1 MLIKINKMGHT
12 FFVLFL
18 LSLLFSQEYKIQF
31 SHIPTG
37 QGIVKNDSIGI
48 MNSIGA
54 VLPRDVISDSFS
66 VGTGFIKTTQSVFS
80 EPPVISNF
88 TFPNIILKSTSSTT
102 ILATLYD
109 LNGINNVDL
118 NLQIGG
124 SEDEKILHM
133 FNSENRDYEVV
144 IDDSLIGVQNF
155 RARIIGT
162 DNMGYVASSEY
173 KTAEIQFINSELSM
187 DNDNSQYPDG
197 IQTGRWRLM
206 SWPGQ
211 PLNTSLAH
219 SELKDGHVFYSWDI
233 VKNKYF
239 IADLIEL
246 GRSYWFRHE
255 YENPVVFSEDS
266 STAIP
271 LENYTIKLEQGWN
284 MVGNPFSFPVQ
295 FAKDSTVK
303 DLFTFMEVANKEG
316 WSEPQTE
323 LKPWNGYVVYAAAES
338 DLILLPFQ
346 EEESSAQR
354 VANIDGWYL
363 NLKAESPNFFH
374 HAAQIGRHKNAYNGQ
389 DLYDTPRIP
398 DINETISLFMDLNGN
413 SSFHYTKDI
422 RDLEELNGVWNLR
435 LYGKSDER
443 SMLLSGVLNGSIPED
458 LRIAIVDIPER
469 KVSHEILNQ
478 GLAIKK
484 DPNLDYDL
492 KLVAGD
498 IEYVARMTEEILN
511 NIPSVYSLSQ
521 NYPNPFNPI
530 TKMNYA
536 LPKRS
541 RVVISIY
548 NVLGQEVR
556 NLLNK
561 EQDYGYHT
569 ITWNGTDRI
578 GKQVAS
584 GVYFARL
591 TTKNF
596 SQTKKMLM
604 LK

>member
-1 MLIKINKMGHT
+1 MLMKTKKRNK
-12 FFVLFL
+12 LFL
-18 LSLLFSQEYKIQF
+18 LAFILNLIFCQDYKIQF

-37 QGIVKNDSIGI
+37 QGMGHNDSISVV
-48 MNSIGA
+48 NSIGG
-54 VLPRDVISDSFS
+54 VLLRNVSSDSFV
-66 VGTGFIKTTQSVFS
+66 VGTGFLNTTQSVFS

-88 TFPNIILKSTSSTT
+88 TFPDIIVKSASSTT

-109 LNGINNVDL
+109 LNGIKNVDL
-118 NLQIGG
+118 YLQKGG
-124 SEDEKILHM
+124 STNDTIIPM
-133 FNSENRDYEVV
+133 SNSQNSEYEVL
-144 IDDSLIGVQNF
+144 IDDTLIGVQNF
-155 RARIIGT
+155 RARIVGT

-173 KTAEIQFINSELSM
+173 KTSEIQFSNGELSM

-197 IQTGRWRLM
+197 IPSGQWRLI

-211 PLNTSLAH
+211 PVNTNLAH
-219 SELKDGHVFYSWDI
+219 SKLKDGHVFYSWDI
-233 VKNKYF
+233 EKNKYF
-239 IADLIEL
+239 IPDLIEV
-246 GRSYWFRHE
+246 GSSYWFMHE
-255 YENPVVFSEDS
+255 YENPLIFSEDS
-266 STAIP
+266 SIAVP

-295 FAKDSTVK
+295 YVKDSNIDDPITYGNSDK
-303 DLFTFMEVANKEG
+303 DG
-316 WSEPQTE
+316 WSGPQTE
-323 LKPWNGYVVYAAAES
+323 LKPWNGYAVYASEES
-338 DLILLPFQ
+338 DMILIPFQ
-346 EEESSAQR
+346 EQDSSAQR

-374 HAAQIGRHKNAYNGQ
+374 HAAQIGRHENASNGQ
-389 DLYDTPRIP
+389 DLYDTPQLP
-398 DINETISLFMDLNGN
+398 DINETISLLMDLNGN
-413 SSFHYTKDI
+413 SSFRYTKDI
-422 RDLEELNGVWNLR
+422 RDLDELNGVWNLR
-435 LYGKSDER
+435 LYGNSDER
-443 SMLLSGVLNGSIPED
+443 SMVLSGVLKGSIPEGI
-458 LRIAIVDIPER
+458 RIAIVDIQER
-469 KVSHEILNQ
+469 KVLHEILNQ

-498 IEYVARMTEEILN
+498 IEYVATMTEEILN

-541 RVVISIY
+541 RVIISIY
-548 NVLGQEVR
+548 NVLGQEVTT
-556 NLLNK
+556 LLNK

-569 ITWNGTDRI
+569 VTWNGTDRI

>member
-1 MLIKINKMGHT
+1 MGHT
-12 FFVLFL
+12 FFMLFIF
-18 LSLLFSQEYKIQF
+18 SLLFSQEYKIQF

-37 QGIVKNDSIGI
+37 QGMGQNDSIGV
-48 MNSIGA
+48 MNSIGG
-54 VLPRDVISDSFS
+54 VLLRDVSSDSFTI
-66 VGTGFIKTTQSVFS
+66 GTGFLKTTQSIFS

-88 TFPNIILKSTSSTT
+88 TFPDIIVKSASSTT

-118 NLQIGG
+118 YLQKGG
-124 SEDEKILHM
+124 STNDTILSM
-133 FNSENRDYEVV
+133 TNSQNSEYYVL

-155 RARIIGT
+155 RARIVGT

-173 KTAEIQFINSELSM
+173 KTAEIQFSNGELSM

-197 IQTGRWRLM
+197 IPAGRWRLM
-206 SWPGQ
+206 SWPGK
-211 PLNTSLAH
+211 PFDTSLAP

-233 VKNKYF
+233 EKNDF
-239 IADLIEL
+239 IIADIIEL
-246 GRSYWFRHE
+246 GRSYWFRHK
-255 YENPVVFSEDS
+255 YEDPLVFSEDS
-266 STAIP
+266 SAAVP

-295 FAKDSTVK
+295 YEKDSNIDDPITWESIGEK
-303 DLFTFMEVANKEG
+303 FGVA
-316 WSEPQTE
+316 PQNE
-323 LKPWNGYVVYAAAES
+323 LQPWNGYAVYASAES
-338 DLILLPFQ
+338 DLVLIPFQ
-346 EEESSAQR
+346 EQDSSAQR

-374 HAAQIGRHKNAYNGQ
+374 HAAQIGRHENASNGQ
-389 DLYDTPRIP
+389 DLYDTPQLP
-398 DINETISLFMDLNGN
+398 DINETISLLMDLNGN
-413 SSFHYTKDI
+413 SSFRYTKDI
-422 RDLEELNGVWNLR
+422 RDLDELNGVWNLR
-435 LYGKSDER
+435 LDGNSDER
-443 SMLLSGVLNGSIPED
+443 SMVLSGVLKGSIPEG
-458 LRIAIVDIPER
+458 LRIAIVDIQER

-478 GLAIKK
+478 GLVIKK
-484 DPNLDYDL
+484 DPNLAYDL

-498 IEYVARMTEEILN
+498 IDYVATMTEEILN

-521 NYPNPFNPI
+521 NYPNPFNPV

-541 RVVISIY
+541 RVIISIY
-548 NVLGQEVR
+548 NVLGQEVTT
-556 NLLNK
+556 LLNK

-569 ITWNGTDRI
+569 VTWNGTDRI

>member
-1 MLIKINKMGHT
+1 MVMRIKYYT
-12 FFVLFL
+12 FILFFIVNL
-18 LSLLFSQEYKIQF
+18 LLGQEYKIQF

-37 QGIVKNDSIGI
+37 QGMGQNDSIGV
-48 MNSIGA
+48 MNSIGG
-54 VLPRDVISDSFS
+54 VFLRDVSSDSFT
-66 VGTGFIKTTQSVFS
+66 VGTGFLKTTQSIFS

-88 TFPNIILKSTSSTT
+88 TFPDIIVKSASSTT
-102 ILATLYD
+102 IFATLYD

-118 NLQIGG
+118 YLQMGG
-124 SEDEKILHM
+124 STDEKILPM
-133 FNSENRDYEVV
+133 SNSEDRDYEVL

-155 RARIIGT
+155 RARIVGT

-173 KTAEIQFINSELSM
+173 KTAEIQFSNGELSM

-197 IQTGRWRLM
+197 IPPGHWRLM

-211 PLNTSLAH
+211 PVNTSLAH
-219 SELKDGHVFYSWDI
+219 SKLKDGHVFYSWDI
-233 VKNKYF
+233 EKNKYF
-239 IADLIEL
+239 IPDLIEV
-246 GRSYWFRHE
+246 GRAYWFRHK
-255 YENPVVFSEDS
+255 YENPLVFSEDS
-266 STAIP
+266 STAMP
-271 LENYTIKLEQGWN
+271 LENYTIKLKQGWN

-295 FAKDSTVK
+295 YEKDSNIGDPITWESIGEK
-303 DLFTFMEVANKEG
+303 FGVA
-316 WSEPQTE
+316 PQNE
-323 LKPWNGYVVYAAAES
+323 LQPWNGYAVYASAES
-338 DLILLPFQ
+338 DLVLIPFQ
-346 EEESSAQR
+346 EQDSSAQR

-363 NLKAESPNFFH
+363 SLKAESPNFFH
-374 HAAQIGRHKNAYNGQ
+374 HAAQIGRHENASNGQ
-389 DLYDTPRIP
+389 GLYDTPQLP
-398 DINETISLFMDLNGN
+398 DINKTISLLMDLNGN
-413 SSFHYTKDI
+413 SSFRYTKDI
-422 RDLEELNGVWNLR
+422 RDLDEFNGVWNLR
-435 LYGKSDER
+435 LDGNSDER
-443 SMLLSGVLNGSIPED
+443 SMVLSGVLKGSIPEG
-458 LRIAIVDIPER
+458 LRIAIVDIQER

-478 GLAIKK
+478 GLVIKK

-498 IEYVARMTEEILN
+498 IDYVATMTEEILN

-541 RVVISIY
+541 RVIISVY
-548 NVLGQEVR
+548 NVLGQEVTT
-556 NLLNK
+556 LLNK

-569 ITWNGTDRI
+569 VTWNGTDRI

>member
-1 MLIKINKMGHT
+1 MFIKIKNRHYT
-12 FFVLFL
+12 FL
-18 LSLLFSQEYKIQF
+18 LTLILNLIFCQEYKIQF
-31 SHIPTG
+31 AHIPTG
-37 QGIVKNDSIGI
+37 QGMGQNDSIGV
-48 MNSIGA
+48 MNSIGG
-54 VLPRDVISDSFS
+54 VLLRDISSDSFA
-66 VGTGFIKTTQSVFS
+66 VGTGFLNTTQSIFS

-88 TFPNIILKSTSSTT
+88 TFPDIIVKSASSTT

-109 LNGINNVDL
+109 LNGINHVDL

-124 SEDEKILHM
+124 STDEIILEM
-133 FNSENRDYEVV
+133 SNSEDRDYEVL
-144 IDDSLIGVQNF
+144 IHDSLIGVQNF
-155 RARIIGT
+155 RARIVGT

-173 KTAEIQFINSELSM
+173 KTSEIQFSNGELSM

-197 IQTGRWRLM
+197 IPAGHWRLM

-211 PLNTSLAH
+211 PANTSLAP
-219 SELKDGHVFYSWDI
+219 SKLKDGHVFYSWDI
-233 VKNKYF
+233 EKKKYNP
-239 IADLIEL
+239 ADIIEL

-255 YENPVVFSEDS
+255 YEDSLVFSEDS
-266 STAIP
+266 STAVP

-295 FAKDSTVK
+295 YVKESNIDDPITYGNSDKD
-303 DLFTFMEVANKEG
+303 G
-316 WSEPQTE
+316 WSGPQTE
-323 LKPWNGYVVYAAAES
+323 LQPWNGYAVYASAES
-338 DLILLPFQ
+338 DLVLIPFQ
-346 EEESSAQR
+346 EKDSSAQR

-363 NLKAESPNFFH
+363 NLKAESLNFFH
-374 HAAQIGRHKNAYNGQ
+374 HAAQIGRHENASNGQ
-389 DLYDTPRIP
+389 DLYDTPQLP
-398 DINETISLFMDLNGN
+398 DMNETISLLMDLNGN
-413 SSFHYTKDI
+413 SSFRYTKDI
-422 RDLEELNGVWNLR
+422 RDLDELNGVWNLR
-435 LYGKSDER
+435 LDGSSDER
-443 SMLLSGVLNGSIPED
+443 SMVLSGVLKGSIPEG
-458 LRIAIVDIPER
+458 LRIAIVDIQER

-498 IEYVARMTEEILN
+498 IDYVATMTEEILN

-541 RVVISIY
+541 RVIISVY
-548 NVLGQEVR
+548 NVLGQEVTT
-556 NLLNK
+556 LLNK

-569 ITWNGTDRI
+569 VTWNGTDRI

>member
-1 MLIKINKMGHT
+1 MFIKIKNRHYT
-12 FFVLFL
+12 FL
-18 LSLLFSQEYKIQF
+18 LTLILNLIFCQEYKIQF
-31 SHIPTG
+31 AHIPTG
-37 QGIVKNDSIGI
+37 QGMGQNDSIGV
-48 MNSIGA
+48 MNSIGG
-54 VLPRDVISDSFS
+54 VFLRDVSSDSFTI
-66 VGTGFIKTTQSVFS
+66 GTGFLKTTQSIFS

-88 TFPNIILKSTSSTT
+88 TFPDIIVKSASSTT
-102 ILATLYD
+102 IFATLYD

-118 NLQIGG
+118 YLQMGG
-124 SEDEKILHM
+124 STDEKILPM
-133 FNSENRDYEVV
+133 SNSEDRDYEVL

-155 RARIIGT
+155 RARIVGT

-173 KTAEIQFINSELSM
+173 KTAEIQFSNGELSM

-197 IQTGRWRLM
+197 ISAGRWRLM

-211 PLNTSLAH
+211 PANTSLAP
-219 SELKDGHVFYSWDI
+219 SKLKDGHVFYSWDI
-233 VKNKYF
+233 EKKKYNP
-239 IADLIEL
+239 ADIIEL

-255 YENPVVFSEDS
+255 YEDSLVFSEDS
-266 STAIP
+266 STAVP

-295 FAKDSTVK
+295 YVKDSNIDDPITYGNSDK
-303 DLFTFMEVANKEG
+303 DG
-316 WSEPQTE
+316 WSGPQTE
-323 LKPWNGYVVYAAAES
+323 LQPWNGYAVYASAES
-338 DLILLPFQ
+338 DLVLIPFQ
-346 EEESSAQR
+346 EQDSSAQR

-363 NLKAESPNFFH
+363 SLKAESPNFFH
-374 HAAQIGRHKNAYNGQ
+374 HAAQIGRHENASNGQ
-389 DLYDTPRIP
+389 GLYDTPQLP
-398 DINETISLFMDLNGN
+398 DINKTISLLMDLNGN
-413 SSFHYTKDI
+413 SSFRYTKDI
-422 RDLEELNGVWNLR
+422 RDLDELNGVWNLR
-435 LYGKSDER
+435 LDGSSDER
-443 SMLLSGVLNGSIPED
+443 SMVLSGVLKGSIPEG
-458 LRIAIVDIPER
+458 LRIAIVDIQER

-498 IEYVARMTEEILN
+498 IDYVATMTEEILN

-541 RVVISIY
+541 RVIISVY
-548 NVLGQEVR
+548 NVLGQEVTT
-556 NLLNK
+556 LLNK

-569 ITWNGTDRI
+569 VTWNGTDRI

>member
-1 MLIKINKMGHT
+1 MGHT
-12 FFVLFL
+12 FFMLFIF
-18 LSLLFSQEYKIQF
+18 SLLFSQEYKIQF
-31 SHIPTG
+31 AHIPTG
-37 QGIVKNDSIGI
+37 QGMGQNDSIGV
-48 MNSIGA
+48 MNSIGG
-54 VLPRDVISDSFS
+54 VLLRDVSSDSFT
-66 VGTGFIKTTQSVFS
+66 VGTGFLKTTQSIFS

-88 TFPNIILKSTSSTT
+88 TFPDIIVKSASSTT

-109 LNGINNVDL
+109 LNGINHVDL

-124 SEDEKILHM
+124 STDEIILPM
-133 FNSENRDYEVV
+133 SNSEDRDYEVL
-144 IDDSLIGVQNF
+144 IHDSLIGVQNF
-155 RARIIGT
+155 RARIVGT
-162 DNMGYVASSEY
+162 DNMGYVVSSEY
-173 KTAEIQFINSELSM
+173 KTAEIQFSNGELSM

-197 IQTGRWRLM
+197 IPAGHWRLM
-206 SWPGQ
+206 SWPGK
-211 PLNTSLAH
+211 PFDTSLAP

-233 VKNKYF
+233 EKNKYI
-239 IADLIEL
+239 IADIIEL
-246 GRSYWFRHE
+246 GRSYWFRHK
-255 YENPVVFSEDS
+255 YENSLVFSEDS
-266 STAIP
+266 STAMP

-295 FAKDSTVK
+295 YVKDSNIDI
-303 DLFTFMEVANKEG
+303 DLFTYGNSDKDG
-316 WSEPQTE
+316 WSDPQTE
-323 LKPWNGYVVYAAAES
+323 LQPWNGYAVYASAES
-338 DLILLPFQ
+338 DLVLIPFQ
-346 EEESSAQR
+346 EQDSSAQR

-374 HAAQIGRHKNAYNGQ
+374 HAAQIGRHENASNGQ
-389 DLYDTPRIP
+389 GLYDTPQLP
-398 DINETISLFMDLNGN
+398 DINETISLLMDLNGN
-413 SSFHYTKDI
+413 SSFRYTKDI
-422 RDLEELNGVWNLR
+422 RDLDEFNGVWNLR
-435 LYGKSDER
+435 LDGNSDER
-443 SMLLSGVLNGSIPED
+443 SMVLSGVLKGSIPEG
-458 LRIAIVDIPER
+458 LRIAIVDIQER

-498 IEYVARMTEEILN
+498 IEYVATMTEEILN

-541 RVVISIY
+541 RVIISVY
-548 NVLGQEVR
+548 NVLGQEVTT
-556 NLLNK
+556 LFNK

>member
-1 MLIKINKMGHT
+1 MGHT
-12 FFVLFL
+12 FFMLFIF
-18 LSLLFSQEYKIQF
+18 SLLFSQEYKIQF

-37 QGIVKNDSIGI
+37 QGMGQNDSIGV
-48 MNSIGA
+48 MNSIGG
-54 VLPRDVISDSFS
+54 VLSRDVSSDSFT
-66 VGTGFIKTTQSVFS
+66 VGTGFLKTTQSIFS

-88 TFPNIILKSTSSTT
+88 TFPDIIVKSASSTT

-118 NLQIGG
+118 YLQKGG
-124 SEDEKILHM
+124 STNDTILSM
-133 FNSENRDYEVV
+133 ANSQNSEYYVL
-144 IDDSLIGVQNF
+144 IDDSFIGVQNF
-155 RARIIGT
+155 RARIVGT

-173 KTAEIQFINSELSM
+173 KTAEIQFSNGELSM

-197 IQTGRWRLM
+197 IPPGHWRLM

-211 PLNTSLAH
+211 PVNTSLAH
-219 SELKDGHVFYSWDI
+219 SKLKDGHVFYSWDI
-233 VKNKYF
+233 EKNKYI
-239 IADLIEL
+239 IADIIEP
-246 GRSYWFRHE
+246 GRSYWFRHK
-255 YENPVVFSEDS
+255 YEDPVVFSEDS
-266 STAIP
+266 SIAMP

-295 FAKDSTVK
+295 YVKDSTVH
-303 DLFTFMEVANKEG
+303 DPWTFMEIANKDG
-316 WSEPQTE
+316 WSEQQTE
-323 LKPWNGYVVYAAAES
+323 LQPWNGYAVYASAES
-338 DLILLPFQ
+338 DLVLIPFQ
-346 EEESSAQR
+346 EQDSSAQR

-363 NLKAESPNFFH
+363 NLKAESPNFFR
-374 HAAQIGRHKNAYNGQ
+374 HAAQIGRHENASNGQ
-389 DLYDTPRIP
+389 DLYDTPQLP
-398 DINETISLFMDLNGN
+398 DINETISLLMDLNGN
-413 SSFHYTKDI
+413 SSFRYTKDI
-422 RDLEELNGVWNLR
+422 RDLDEFNGVWNLR
-435 LYGKSDER
+435 LDGNSDER
-443 SMLLSGVLNGSIPED
+443 SMVLSGVLKGSIPEG
-458 LRIAIVDIPER
+458 LRIAIVDIQER

-478 GLAIKK
+478 GLVIKK
-484 DPNLDYDL
+484 DPNLAYDL

-498 IEYVARMTEEILN
+498 IDYVATMTEEILN

-541 RVVISIY
+541 RVIISVY
-548 NVLGQEVR
+548 NVLGQEVTT
-556 NLLNK
+556 LLNK

-569 ITWNGTDRI
+569 VTWNGTDRI

>member
-1 MLIKINKMGHT
+1 MLMKIKKRNK
-12 FFVLFL
+12 LFL
-18 LSLLFSQEYKIQF
+18 LAFILNLTFCQEYKIQF
-31 SHIPTG
+31 AHIPTG
-37 QGIVKNDSIGI
+37 QGMGQNDSIGV
-48 MNSIGA
+48 MNSIGG
-54 VLPRDVISDSFS
+54 VLLRDISSDSFA
-66 VGTGFIKTTQSVFS
+66 VGTGFLKTTQSIFS

-88 TFPNIILKSTSSTT
+88 TFPDIIVKSASSTT

-109 LNGINNVDL
+109 LNGINHVDL

-124 SEDEKILHM
+124 STDEIILEM
-133 FNSENRDYEVV
+133 SNSEDRDYEVL
-144 IDDSLIGVQNF
+144 IHDSLIGVQNF
-155 RARIIGT
+155 RARIVGT

-173 KTAEIQFINSELSM
+173 KTSEIQFSNGELSM

-197 IQTGRWRLM
+197 IPTGRWRLM

-211 PLNTSLAH
+211 PANTSLAR
-219 SELKDGHVFYSWDI
+219 SKLKDGHVFYSWDI
-233 VKNKYF
+233 EKNDF
-239 IADLIEL
+239 IIADIIEL
-246 GRSYWFRHE
+246 GHSYWFRHK

-266 STAIP
+266 STAMP

-295 FAKDSTVK
+295 YVKDSNIDDPITYGNSDK
-303 DLFTFMEVANKEG
+303 DG
-316 WSEPQTE
+316 WSGPQTE
-323 LKPWNGYVVYAAAES
+323 LQPWNGYAVYASAES
-338 DLILLPFQ
+338 DLVLIPFQ
-346 EEESSAQR
+346 EQDSSAQR

-374 HAAQIGRHKNAYNGQ
+374 HAAQIGRHENASNGQ
-389 DLYDTPRIP
+389 DLYDTPQLP
-398 DINETISLFMDLNGN
+398 DINETISLLMDLNGN
-413 SSFHYTKDI
+413 SSFRYTKDI
-422 RDLEELNGVWNLR
+422 RDLDEFNGVWNLR
-435 LYGKSDER
+435 LDGNNDER
-443 SMLLSGVLNGSIPED
+443 SMVLSGVLKGSIPEG
-458 LRIAIVDIPER
+458 LRIAIVDIQER
-469 KVSHEILNQ
+469 KVSHDILNQ

-498 IEYVARMTEEILN
+498 IDYVATMTEEILN

-541 RVVISIY
+541 RVIISVY
-548 NVLGQEVR
+548 NVLGQEVTT
-556 NLLNK
+556 LLNK

-569 ITWNGTDRI
+569 VTWNGTDRI

-596 SQTKKMLM
+596 GQTKKMLM

>member
-1 MLIKINKMGHT
+1 G
-12 FFVLFL
+12 V
-18 LSLLFSQEYKIQF
+18 
-31 SHIPTG
+31 
-37 QGIVKNDSIGI
+37 
-48 MNSIGA
+48 MNSIGG
-54 VLPRDVISDSFS
+54 VLLRDVSSDSFT
-66 VGTGFIKTTQSVFS
+66 VGTGFLKTTQSIFS

-88 TFPNIILKSTSSTT
+88 TFPDIIVKSASSTT
-102 ILATLYD
+102 IFATLYD

-118 NLQIGG
+118 YLQMGG
-124 SEDEKILHM
+124 STDEIILPM
-133 FNSENRDYEVV
+133 SNSEDRDYEVL
-144 IDDSLIGVQNF
+144 IHDSLIGVQNF
-155 RARIIGT
+155 RARIVGT

-173 KTAEIQFINSELSM
+173 KTSKIQFSNGELSM

-197 IQTGRWRLM
+197 IPAGHWRLM

-211 PLNTSLAH
+211 PVNTSLAH
-219 SELKDGHVFYSWDI
+219 FKLKDGHVFYSWDI
-233 VKNKYF
+233 EKNKY
-239 IADLIEL
+239 ISADIIEL
-246 GRSYWFRHE
+246 GRSYWFRHK

-266 STAIP
+266 STAMP

-284 MVGNPFSFPVQ
+284 MVGNPFSFSVQ
-295 FAKDSTVK
+295 YEKDSNIDDPITWESIGEK
-303 DLFTFMEVANKEG
+303 FGVA
-316 WSEPQTE
+316 PQNE
-323 LKPWNGYVVYAAAES
+323 LQPWNGYAVYASAES
-338 DLILLPFQ
+338 DLILIPFQ
-346 EEESSAQR
+346 EKDSSAQR

-374 HAAQIGRHKNAYNGQ
+374 HAAQIGRHENAYNGE
-389 DLYDTPRIP
+389 DLYDTPQLP
-398 DINETISLFMDLNGN
+398 DINKTISLLMDLNGN
-413 SSFHYTKDI
+413 SSFRYTKDI
-422 RDLEELNGVWNLR
+422 RDLDEFNGVWNLR
-435 LYGKSDER
+435 LDGNSDER
-443 SMLLSGVLNGSIPED
+443 SMVLSGVLKGSIPEG
-458 LRIAIVDIPER
+458 LRIAIVDIQER

-484 DPNLDYDL
+484 DPNLAYDL

-498 IEYVARMTEEILN
+498 IEYVATMTEEILN

-541 RVVISIY
+541 RVIISVY
-548 NVLGQEVR
+548 NVLGQEVTT
-556 NLLNK
+556 LLNK

-569 ITWNGTDRI
+569 VTWNGTDRI

>member
-1 MLIKINKMGHT
+1 MGHT
-12 FFVLFL
+12 FFMLFIFNL
-18 LSLLFSQEYKIQF
+18 LLSQEYKIQF
-31 SHIPTG
+31 AHIPTG
-37 QGIVKNDSIGI
+37 QGMGQNDSIGV
-48 MNSIGA
+48 MNSIGG
-54 VLPRDVISDSFS
+54 VFSRDVSSDSFA
-66 VGTGFIKTTQSVFS
+66 VGTGFLNTTQSVFS

-88 TFPNIILKSTSSTT
+88 TFPNIIVKSASSTT

-109 LNGINNVDL
+109 LNGISNVDL
-118 NLQIGG
+118 NLQMGG
-124 SEDEKILHM
+124 STDEIILPM
-133 FNSENRDYEVV
+133 YNSGDRDYEVF
-144 IDDSLIGVQNF
+144 IHDSLIGIQNF
-155 RARIIGT
+155 RARIVGI
-162 DNMGYVASSEY
+162 DNMGYVVSSEY
-173 KTAEIQFINSELSM
+173 KTAEIQFSNGELSM

-197 IQTGRWRLM
+197 IPAGHWRLM

-211 PLNTSLAH
+211 PANTSLAP
-219 SELKDGHVFYSWDI
+219 SKLKDGHVFYSWDI
-233 VKNKYF
+233 EKNKYF
-239 IADLIEL
+239 IPDLIEV

-255 YENPVVFSEDS
+255 YEDPVVFSEDS
-266 STAIP
+266 STAMP

-295 FAKDSTVK
+295 YEKDSNIDDPITWESIGK
-303 DLFTFMEVANKEG
+303 KFGVA
-316 WSEPQTE
+316 PQNE
-323 LKPWNGYVVYAAAES
+323 LQPWNGYAVYASAES
-338 DLILLPFQ
+338 DLVLIPFQ
-346 EEESSAQR
+346 EQDSSAQR

-374 HAAQIGRHKNAYNGQ
+374 HASQIGRHENAYNGQ
-389 DLYDTPRIP
+389 DLYDTPQLP
-398 DINETISLFMDLNGN
+398 DMNETISLLMDLNGN
-413 SSFHYTKDI
+413 SSFRYTKDI
-422 RDLEELNGVWNLR
+422 RDLDELNGVWNLR
-435 LYGKSDER
+435 LDGNSDER
-443 SMLLSGVLNGSIPED
+443 SMVLSGVLKGSIPEG
-458 LRIAIVDIPER
+458 LRIAIVDIQER

-478 GLAIKK
+478 GLTIKK

-498 IEYVARMTEEILN
+498 IDYVATMTEEILN

-521 NYPNPFNPI
+521 NYPNPFNPV

-541 RVVISIY
+541 RVIISVY
-548 NVLGQEVR
+548 NVLGQEVTT
-556 NLLNK
+556 LLNK

-569 ITWNGTDRI
+569 VTWNGTDRI

>member
-1 MLIKINKMGHT
+1 MGHT
-12 FFVLFL
+12 FFMLFIF
-18 LSLLFSQEYKIQF
+18 SLLFSQEYKIQF

-37 QGIVKNDSIGI
+37 QGMGQNDSIGV
-48 MNSIGA
+48 MNSIGG
-54 VLPRDVISDSFS
+54 VLLRDVSSDSFT
-66 VGTGFIKTTQSVFS
+66 VGTGFLKTTQSIFS

-88 TFPNIILKSTSSTT
+88 TFPDIIVKSASTTT

-109 LNGINNVDL
+109 LNGINHVDL

-124 SEDEKILHM
+124 STDEIILPM
-133 FNSENRDYEVV
+133 SNSEDRDYEVL
-144 IDDSLIGVQNF
+144 IHDSLIGVQNF
-155 RARIIGT
+155 RARIVGT
-162 DNMGYVASSEY
+162 DNMGYVVSSEY
-173 KTAEIQFINSELSM
+173 KTAEIQFNNGELSM

-197 IQTGRWRLM
+197 IPPGHWRLM

-211 PLNTSLAH
+211 PANISLAH
-219 SELKDGHVFYSWDI
+219 SKLKDGHVFYSWDI
-233 VKNKYF
+233 EKNKYF
-239 IADLIEL
+239 IPDLIEV
-246 GRSYWFRHE
+246 GRSYWFRHK

-266 STAIP
+266 STAMP

-284 MVGNPFSFPVQ
+284 MVGNPFSFSVQ
-295 FAKDSTVK
+295 YEKDSNIDDPITWESIGEK
-303 DLFTFMEVANKEG
+303 FGVA
-316 WSEPQTE
+316 PQNE
-323 LKPWNGYVVYAAAES
+323 LQPWNGYAVYAPAES
-338 DLILLPFQ
+338 DLILIPFQ
-346 EEESSAQR
+346 EKDSSAQR

-374 HAAQIGRHKNAYNGQ
+374 HAAQIGRHENASNGQ
-389 DLYDTPRIP
+389 GLYDTPQLP
-398 DINETISLFMDLNGN
+398 DMNETISLLMDLNGN

-422 RDLEELNGVWNLR
+422 RDLDEFNGVWNLR
-435 LYGKSDER
+435 LDGNSDER
-443 SMLLSGVLNGSIPED
+443 SMVLSGVLKGSIPEG
-458 LRIAIVDIPER
+458 LRIAIVDIQER

-498 IEYVARMTEEILN
+498 IEYVATMTEEILN

-541 RVVISIY
+541 RVIISVY
-548 NVLGQEVR
+548 NVLGQEVTT
-556 NLLNK
+556 LLNK
-561 EQDYGYHT
+561 EQDYGYH
-569 ITWNGTDRI
+569 IVTWNGTDRI

>member
-1 MLIKINKMGHT
+1 MFIKIKNRHYT
-12 FFVLFL
+12 FL
-18 LSLLFSQEYKIQF
+18 LTLILNLIFCQEYKIQF
-31 SHIPTG
+31 AHIPTG
-37 QGIVKNDSIGI
+37 QGMGQNDSIGV
-48 MNSIGA
+48 MNSIGG
-54 VLPRDVISDSFS
+54 VFLRDVSSDSFV
-66 VGTGFIKTTQSVFS
+66 VGTGFLNTTQSIFS

-88 TFPNIILKSTSSTT
+88 TFPDIIVKSASSTT

-118 NLQIGG
+118 NLQMGG
-124 SEDEKILHM
+124 STDEIILPM
-133 FNSENRDYEVV
+133 SNSEDRDYEVL
-144 IDDSLIGVQNF
+144 IHDSLIGVQNF
-155 RARIIGT
+155 RARIVGT
-162 DNMGYVASSEY
+162 DNMGYVVSSEY
-173 KTAEIQFINSELSM
+173 KTAEIQFSNGELSM

-197 IQTGRWRLM
+197 ISAGRWRLM

-211 PLNTSLAH
+211 PANTSLAP
-219 SELKDGHVFYSWDI
+219 SKLKDGHVFYSWDI
-233 VKNKYF
+233 EKKKYNP
-239 IADLIEL
+239 ADIIEL

-255 YENPVVFSEDS
+255 YEDSLVFSEDS
-266 STAIP
+266 STAVP

-295 FAKDSTVK
+295 YVKESNIDDPITYGNSDKD
-303 DLFTFMEVANKEG
+303 G
-316 WSEPQTE
+316 WSGPQTE
-323 LKPWNGYVVYAAAES
+323 LQPWNGYAVYASAES
-338 DLILLPFQ
+338 DLVLIPFQ
-346 EEESSAQR
+346 EKDSSAQR

-363 NLKAESPNFFH
+363 NLKAESLNFFH
-374 HAAQIGRHKNAYNGQ
+374 HAAQIGRHENASNGQ
-389 DLYDTPRIP
+389 DLYDTPQLP
-398 DINETISLFMDLNGN
+398 DINETISLLMDLNGN
-413 SSFHYTKDI
+413 SSFRYTKDI
-422 RDLEELNGVWNLR
+422 RDLDELNGVWNLR
-435 LYGKSDER
+435 LDGSSDER
-443 SMLLSGVLNGSIPED
+443 SMVLSGVLKGSIPEG
-458 LRIAIVDIPER
+458 LRIAIVDIQER

-498 IEYVARMTEEILN
+498 IDYVATMTEEILN

-541 RVVISIY
+541 RVIISVY
-548 NVLGQEVR
+548 NVLGQEVTT
-556 NLLNK
+556 LLNK

-569 ITWNGTDRI
+569 VTWNGTDRI

>member
-1 MLIKINKMGHT
+1 MGHT
-12 FFVLFL
+12 FFMLFIF
-18 LSLLFSQEYKIQF
+18 SLLFSQEYKIQF
-31 SHIPTG
+31 AHIPTG
-37 QGIVKNDSIGI
+37 QGMGQNDSIGV
-48 MNSIGA
+48 MNSIGG
-54 VLPRDVISDSFS
+54 VLLRDVSSDSFT
-66 VGTGFIKTTQSVFS
+66 VGTGFLKTTQSIFS

-88 TFPNIILKSTSSTT
+88 TFPDIIVKSASSTT

-124 SEDEKILHM
+124 STDERILPM
-133 FNSENRDYEVV
+133 YNSENRDYEVL

-155 RARIIGT
+155 RARIVGT
-162 DNMGYVASSEY
+162 DNMGYVVSSEY
-173 KTAEIQFINSELSM
+173 KTAEIQFSNGELSM

-197 IQTGRWRLM
+197 IPAGHWRLM

-211 PLNTSLAH
+211 PANTSLAH

-233 VKNKYF
+233 EKNKYF
-239 IADLIEL
+239 IPDLIEV
-246 GRSYWFRHE
+246 GRAYWFRHK
-255 YENPVVFSEDS
+255 YENPLVFSEDS
-266 STAIP
+266 STAMP

-295 FAKDSTVK
+295 YVKDSNIDIDLITHGNSDK
-303 DLFTFMEVANKEG
+303 DG
-316 WSEPQTE
+316 WSDSQTE
-323 LKPWNGYVVYAAAES
+323 LQPWNGYAVYASAES
-338 DLILLPFQ
+338 DLVLIPFQ
-346 EEESSAQR
+346 EQDSSAQR

-374 HAAQIGRHKNAYNGQ
+374 HAAQIGRHENASNGQ
-389 DLYDTPRIP
+389 DLYDTPQLP
-398 DINETISLFMDLNGN
+398 DINETISLLMDLNGN
-413 SSFHYTKDI
+413 SSFRYTKDI
-422 RDLEELNGVWNLR
+422 RDLDEFNGVWNLR
-435 LYGKSDER
+435 LDGNSDER
-443 SMLLSGVLNGSIPED
+443 SMVLSGVLKGSIPEG
-458 LRIAIVDIPER
+458 LRIAIVDIQER

-478 GLAIKK
+478 GLVIKK
-484 DPNLDYDL
+484 DPNLAYDL

-498 IEYVARMTEEILN
+498 IDYVATMTEEILN

-541 RVVISIY
+541 RVIISVY
-548 NVLGQEVR
+548 NVLGQEVTT
-556 NLLNK
+556 LLNK

-569 ITWNGTDRI
+569 VTWNGTDRI

>member
-1 MLIKINKMGHT
+1 MSIIIKKTGHAFFMLFI
-12 FFVLFL
+12 F
-18 LSLLFSQEYKIQF
+18 SLLFSQEYKIQF
-31 SHIPTG
+31 AHIPTG
-37 QGIVKNDSIGI
+37 QGMGQNDSIGV
-48 MNSIGA
+48 MNSIGG
-54 VLPRDVISDSFS
+54 VLSRDVSSDSFI
-66 VGTGFIKTTQSVFS
+66 VGTGFLNTTQSIFS

-88 TFPNIILKSTSSTT
+88 TFPDIIVKSASSTT

-109 LNGINNVDL
+109 LNGINHVDL
-118 NLQIGG
+118 YLQMGG
-124 SEDEKILHM
+124 STDEIILPM
-133 FNSENRDYEVV
+133 YNSGDRDYEVF
-144 IDDSLIGVQNF
+144 IHDSLIGIQNF
-155 RARIIGT
+155 RARIVGI
-162 DNMGYVASSEY
+162 DNMGYVVSSEY
-173 KTAEIQFINSELSM
+173 KTAEIQFSNGELSM

-197 IQTGRWRLM
+197 IPAGHWRLM

-211 PLNTSLAH
+211 PANTSLAP
-219 SELKDGHVFYSWDI
+219 SKLKDGHVFYSWDI
-233 VKNKYF
+233 EKNKYF
-239 IADLIEL
+239 IPDLIEV

-255 YENPVVFSEDS
+255 YEDPVVFSEDS
-266 STAIP
+266 STAMP

-295 FAKDSTVK
+295 YEKDSNIDDPITWESIGK
-303 DLFTFMEVANKEG
+303 KFGVA
-316 WSEPQTE
+316 PQNE
-323 LKPWNGYVVYAAAES
+323 LQPWNGYAVYASAES
-338 DLILLPFQ
+338 DLVLIPFQ
-346 EEESSAQR
+346 EQDSSAQR

-374 HAAQIGRHKNAYNGQ
+374 HASQIGRHENAYNGQ
-389 DLYDTPRIP
+389 DLYDTPQLP
-398 DINETISLFMDLNGN
+398 DMNETISLLMDLNGN
-413 SSFHYTKDI
+413 SSFRYTKDI
-422 RDLEELNGVWNLR
+422 RDLDELNGVWNLR
-435 LYGKSDER
+435 LDGNSDER
-443 SMLLSGVLNGSIPED
+443 SMVLSGVLKGSIPEG
-458 LRIAIVDIPER
+458 LRIAIVDIQER

-478 GLAIKK
+478 GLTIKK

-498 IEYVARMTEEILN
+498 IDYVATMTEEILN

-521 NYPNPFNPI
+521 NYPNPFNPV

-541 RVVISIY
+541 RVIISVY
-548 NVLGQEVR
+548 NVLGQEVTT
-556 NLLNK
+556 LLNK

-569 ITWNGTDRI
+569 VTWNGTDRI

>member
-1 MLIKINKMGHT
+1 MIMRIKYYT
-12 FFVLFL
+12 FILFFIVNL
-18 LSLLFSQEYKIQF
+18 LSSQEFKIQF
-31 SHIPTG
+31 AHIPTG
-37 QGIVKNDSIGI
+37 QGMGQNDSIGV
-48 MNSIGA
+48 MNSIGG
-54 VLPRDVISDSFS
+54 VLLRDVSSDSFT
-66 VGTGFIKTTQSVFS
+66 VGTGFLKTTQSIFS

-88 TFPNIILKSTSSTT
+88 TFPDIIVKSASSTT

-109 LNGINNVDL
+109 LNGINHVDL

-124 SEDEKILHM
+124 STDEIILPM
-133 FNSENRDYEVV
+133 SNSEDRDYEVL
-144 IDDSLIGVQNF
+144 IHDSLIGVQNF
-155 RARIIGT
+155 RARIVGT

-173 KTAEIQFINSELSM
+173 KTSEIQFSNGELSM

-197 IQTGRWRLM
+197 IPTGRWRLM
-206 SWPGQ
+206 SWPGK
-211 PLNTSLAH
+211 PVDTSLAP
-219 SELKDGHVFYSWDI
+219 SKLKDGHVFYSWDI
-233 VKNKYF
+233 EKNDF
-239 IADLIEL
+239 IIADIIEL
-246 GRSYWFRHE
+246 GRSYWFRHK
-255 YENPVVFSEDS
+255 YEDPVVFSENS
-266 STAIP
+266 SIAMP

-295 FAKDSTVK
+295 YVKDSNIDDPITYGNSDK
-303 DLFTFMEVANKEG
+303 DG
-316 WSEPQTE
+316 WSDPQTE
-323 LKPWNGYVVYAAAES
+323 LQPWNGYAVYASAES
-338 DLILLPFQ
+338 DLVLIPFQ
-346 EEESSAQR
+346 EQDSSAQR

-374 HAAQIGRHKNAYNGQ
+374 HAAQIGRHENASNGQ
-389 DLYDTPRIP
+389 DLYDTPQLP
-398 DINETISLFMDLNGN
+398 DINETISLLMDLNGN
-413 SSFHYTKDI
+413 SSFRYTKDI
-422 RDLEELNGVWNLR
+422 RDLDELNGVWNLR
-435 LYGKSDER
+435 LDGNSDER
-443 SMLLSGVLNGSIPED
+443 SMVLSGVLKGSIPEG
-458 LRIAIVDIPER
+458 LRIAIVDIQER

-498 IEYVARMTEEILN
+498 IEYVATMTEEILN

-541 RVVISIY
+541 RVIISVY
-548 NVLGQEVR
+548 NVLGQEVTT
-556 NLLNK
+556 LLNK

-569 ITWNGTDRI
+569 VTWNGTDRV

>member
-1 MLIKINKMGHT
+1 MSIIIKKTGHAFFMLFI
-12 FFVLFL
+12 F
-18 LSLLFSQEYKIQF
+18 SLLFSQEYKIQF
-31 SHIPTG
+31 AHIPTG
-37 QGIVKNDSIGI
+37 QGMGQNDSIGV
-48 MNSIGA
+48 MNSIGG
-54 VLPRDVISDSFS
+54 VFSRDVSSDSFA
-66 VGTGFIKTTQSVFS
+66 VGTGFLNTTQSVFS

-88 TFPNIILKSTSSTT
+88 TFPDIIVKSASSTT

-109 LNGINNVDL
+109 LNGISNVDL
-118 NLQIGG
+118 NLQMGG
-124 SEDEKILHM
+124 STDEIILPM
-133 FNSENRDYEVV
+133 YNSGDRDYEVF
-144 IDDSLIGVQNF
+144 IHDSLIGIQNF
-155 RARIIGT
+155 RARIVGI
-162 DNMGYVASSEY
+162 DNMGYVVSSEY
-173 KTAEIQFINSELSM
+173 KTAEIQFSNGELSM

-197 IQTGRWRLM
+197 IPAGHWRLM

-211 PLNTSLAH
+211 PANTSLAP
-219 SELKDGHVFYSWDI
+219 SKLKDGHVFYSWDI
-233 VKNKYF
+233 EKNKYF
-239 IADLIEL
+239 IPDLIEV

-255 YENPVVFSEDS
+255 YEDPVVFSEDS
-266 STAIP
+266 STAMP

-295 FAKDSTVK
+295 YEKDSNIDDPITWESIGK
-303 DLFTFMEVANKEG
+303 KFGVA
-316 WSEPQTE
+316 PQNE
-323 LKPWNGYVVYAAAES
+323 LQPWNGYAVYASAES
-338 DLILLPFQ
+338 DLVLIPFQ
-346 EEESSAQR
+346 EQDSSAQR

-374 HAAQIGRHKNAYNGQ
+374 HASQIGRHENAYNGQ
-389 DLYDTPRIP
+389 DLYDTPQLP
-398 DINETISLFMDLNGN
+398 DMNETISLLMDLNGN
-413 SSFHYTKDI
+413 SSFRYTKDI
-422 RDLEELNGVWNLR
+422 RDLDELNGVWNLR
-435 LYGKSDER
+435 LDGNSDER
-443 SMLLSGVLNGSIPED
+443 SMVLSGVLKGSIPEG
-458 LRIAIVDIPER
+458 LRIAIVDIQER

-478 GLAIKK
+478 GLTIKK

-498 IEYVARMTEEILN
+498 IDYVATMTEEILN

-521 NYPNPFNPI
+521 NYPNPFNPV

-541 RVVISIY
+541 RVIISVY
-548 NVLGQEVR
+548 NVLGQEVTT
-556 NLLNK
+556 LLNK

-569 ITWNGTDRI
+569 VTWNGTDRI